1 MKKLRLLPLALAAA
15 LLLTGCA
22 PLLQRSYSSYSA
34 HVESVVADDSSALRA
49 ESYRG
54 LVDALLYYVNRHITD
69 GVIRLANYPSDVS
82 ADLESARLEVMRED
96 PLGAF
101 AVEELTYDF
110 SRIVSYYEVS
120 VSITY
125 SHTAEEIAA
134 IEFASGSAAIR
145 PRLRQAMAKFSST
158 LLLRTSYFTGDED
171 QVRAMAVQAYYDTP
185 QSAFGLP
192 EISVKLYP
200 DSGVQRIIALTF
212 TWPEGRTV
220 SSARSEQL
228 LALSRRLLADA
239 PPEGE
244 QYTPDELYRILL
256 SAAAPDQADDPDET
270 PSSDPYAALT
280 GKRADQLSRTLA
292 LELLFQQAGIDATL
306 VSGVA
311 PGGNT
316 CWLIA
321 DCGSGYRH
329 LLPGED
335 AVALYTD
342 LEMSAA
348 GYLWNQSMYPD
359 CVDYSA
365 PITAPAPEASPAADS
380 ADSDTP

>member
-1 MKKLRLLPLALAAA
+1 MKPRLTALALAAAAA

-22 PLLQRSYSSYSA
+22 PLLHRSYSSYSP

-54 LVDALLYYVNRHITD
+54 LVDALLYYVNRHITS

-82 ADLESARLEVMRED
+82 ADLENARLEVMRED

-120 VSITY
+120 VSISY

-134 IEFASGSAAIR
+134 IEFASGAASIR

-192 EISVKLYP
+192 EIAVTLYP

-212 TWPEGRTV
+212 TWPERRTV
-220 SSARSEQL
+220 STARSEQL
-228 LALSRRLLADA
+228 LSLARRLLADT

-256 SAAAPDQADDPDET
+256 SAGAGEDGSA

-280 GKRADQLSRTLA
+280 GKSADQLARTLA
-292 LELLFQQAGIDATL
+292 LELLFQQSGIDATL

-329 LLPGED
+329 LLPGEETIS
-335 AVALYTD
+335 LYTD

-365 PITAPAPEASPAADS
+365 PVTTPAPEVSPAAVETG
-380 ADSDTP
+380 TP